1 MEPCP
6 SPKLCQADKSLISQ
20 LRSGDNSGS
29 MITLLLHVLRL
40 LPFLFGGHRQLA
52 VENLALRQQ
61 LAVYKRTTAR
71 PKLRPTDRLFFSEA
85 VCQEHCSLVVSAP
98 SLCSAFV
105 RTTDARVPCSLCEVC
120 HPSLRAVSG
129 EWHLAR
135 A

>member
-1 MEPCP
+1 
-6 SPKLCQADKSLISQ
+6 
-20 LRSGDNSGS
+20 
-29 MITLLLHVLRL
+29 MITLLLHLLRL
-40 LPFLFGGHRQLA
+40 LPILCGGHRQVAL
-52 VENLALRQQ
+52 ENLALRQQ
-61 LAVYKRTTAR
+61 LVVYTRTATR
-71 PKLRPTDRLFFSEA
+71 PRIRETDRLFFSEA

>member
-1 MEPCP
+1 MMRLG
-6 SPKLCQADKSLISQ
+6 SASL
-20 LRSGDNSGS
+20 
-29 MITLLLHVLRL
+29 LRL
-40 LPFLFGGHRQLA
+40 LPFLCDGHRQLA
-52 VENLALRQQ
+52 LENLASRHQ
-61 LAVYKRTTAR
+61 LAVYRTAPR
-71 PKLRPTDRLFFSEA
+71 PKLRTTDRLFFSEA

>member
-71 PKLRPTDRLFFSEA
+71 PKLRAPDRLFLIWLPRA
-85 VCQEHCSLVVSAP
+85 WARWRQPLVVVTA
-98 SLCSAFV
+98 
-105 RTTDARVPCSLCEVC
+105 DADL
-120 HPSLRAVSG
+120 LRA
-129 EWHLAR
+129 R